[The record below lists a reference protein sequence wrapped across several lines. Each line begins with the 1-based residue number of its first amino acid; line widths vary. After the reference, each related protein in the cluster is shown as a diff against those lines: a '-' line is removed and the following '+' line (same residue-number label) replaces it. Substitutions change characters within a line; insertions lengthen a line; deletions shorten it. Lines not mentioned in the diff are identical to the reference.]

1 LLRNLTLNFDVR
13 RAVAILAR
21 GVAILIALAVVS
33 LALYLIVRG
42 AEITSVPEAP
52 LVSTQGS
59 ARELF
64 ELLPTSYFRIYWPAV
79 VYLLG
84 GLGIVLGLTRHE
96 FLPAAWISWIL
107 LSIWSV
113 LYLFSSGTALL
124 PLDLGLMVCLILLT
138 IAWKPGEQESEAN
151 LLDGSS
157 SSGP

>member
-1 LLRNLTLNFDVR
+1 MLRNLTLNFDIK
-13 RAVAILAR
+13 RALVVFAR
-21 GVAILIALAVVS
+21 GVAILIALAVIS

-42 AEITSVPEAP
+42 AEITAVPEAP
-52 LVSTQGS
+52 LVPAQDS

-84 GLGIVLGLTRHE
+84 GLGIILGLTRHE

-113 LYLFSSGTALL
+113 LYLFSSGAALL
-124 PLDLGLMVCLILLT
+124 PLDLGILVCLILLT
-138 IAWKPGEQESEAN
+138 ITWKPPEPESLAHP
-151 LLDGSS
+151 LDEG
-157 SSGP
+157 G